1 MKQTKKQLGDAELEI
16 MQSIWRMEGP
26 VSSSQV
32 QLALRGKRDW
42 ALATLMTALDRLCN
56 KGFLHREKQGRN
68 NLYTALISQETYQ
81 QWEGQT
87 MLERVYGNSVT
98 GLVASLYEGRSIT
111 DEDMEQ
117 LRQFLD
123 DWKESRS

>member
-1 MKQTKKQLGDAELEI
+1 VGQTKKQLGDAELEI
-16 MQSIWRMEGP
+16 MQAIWRMEGP

-42 ALATLMTALDRLCN
+42 ALATLMTALDRLCG
-56 KGFLHREKQGRN
+56 KGFLRREKQGRN

-87 MLERVYGNSVT
+87 LLERLYGNSVT
-98 GLVASLYEGRSIT
+98 GLVASLYEGQSIT

-117 LRQFLD
+117 LRRFLD
-123 DWKESRS
+123 NWKESKS